1 MIMDLLMMWP
11 SLMWILAVMRGRQHE
26 YSEASS
32 PREREL
38 DAQGYF

>member
-1 MIMDLLMMWP
+1 MDLLMMWP
-11 SLMWILAVMRGRQHE
+11 SFMWILAVMRGLQHE